1 VLSYVNVWI
10 KEDEMLT
17 EERLNKIMTI
27 LGEQGQVK
35 SKELSESLSVSEVTI
50 RADLNL
56 LEQKR
61 MLARVHGG
69 AVKLKTKIF
78 DPSFQ
83 QQKAIDKPEKIEMAK
98 KAVDIVDKN
107 DVLFVDAGSST
118 LFFIEELLKNP
129 PLNLTVVT
137 NSLYIINEIVQYEN
151 INLFVLGGTFQKSS
165 LNFLDLDICPLL
177 QKYSVNKVF
186 LGING
191 MDETG
196 FFASNT
202 IEARV
207 KAEICALNTNIYIF
221 ASSSKLFKK
230 SLKLISDWK
239 GKETIITSSKGIQAF
254 EKLNELKLD
263 KQINIL

>member
-1 VLSYVNVWI
+1 
-10 KEDEMLT
+10 MLT
-17 EERLNKIMTI
+17 EERLNKILTI
-27 LGEQGQVK
+27 LEEQGQVK
-35 SKELSESLSVSEVTI
+35 SKALSESLSVSEVTI

-56 LEQKR
+56 LEQKG
-61 MLARVHGG
+61 LLVRVHGG

-83 QQKAIDKPEKIEMAK
+83 EQKAIDKSEKLEMAK
-98 KAVDIVDKN
+98 KAASIVDKN

-137 NSLYIINEIVQYEN
+137 NSLYIINEVVQYEN

-165 LNFLDLDICPLL
+165 LNFIDLDICPLL

-196 FFASNT
+196 FYASNT

-207 KAEICALNTNIYIF
+207 KTEICALNTNIYIF

-239 GKETIITSSKGIQAF
+239 GKETIISSTKCIQGF
-254 EKLNELKLD
+254 EQLNHLKLD
-263 KQINIL
+263 KGVNIL